1 MDEILNFTSSWTFI
15 IIMGV
20 ALLVLIAVF
29 IFLRHAEDRRLNDSD
44 TRRAARRQPAVKGPT
59 AG

>member
-1 MDEILNFTSSWTFI
+1 MEDILNFTSSWTFI

-29 IFLRHAEDRRLNDSD
+29 IFLRMRKTDD
-44 TRRAARRQPAVKGPT
+44 
-59 AG
+59 

>member
-1 MDEILNFTSSWTFI
+1 MEDILNFTSSWTFI

-29 IFLRHAEDRRLNDSD
+29 IFLRHAEDRRLNGGKGE
-44 TRRAARRQPAVKGPT
+44 RPA
-59 AG
+59 